1 MSELSLIIMENILKC
16 TNLKV
21 KFGGHEILQGLSFE
35 VKRDDTL
42 AVVGPNGAGKTV
54 LFRCLLGLI
63 PFEGNVEWAPDAK
76 IGYVPQKLSVP
87 GDIPLTV
94 REFLRFKE
102 SDDKKITMVMS
113 RVGFKAKAKHRHH
126 DLRVLNTRLGKL
138 SGGEMQR
145 VLMAYALMDAP
156 NVLLLD
162 EPTAGVD
169 IAGEKTFYALFEDL
183 KANTDLTIIFIS
195 HDTEVVEK
203 YADSVLKIIHE
214 HHENTGEH
222 HHEH

>member
-1 MSELSLIIMENILKC
+1 MEYILKASD
-16 TNLKV
+16 LRV
-21 KFGGHEILQGLSFE
+21 KFGGHTILDELSFD

-63 PFEGNVEWAPDAK
+63 LFEGRVEWAPDAK

-94 REFLRFKE
+94 REFLKLKE
-102 SDDKKITMVMS
+102 NDDKKIAEVMM

-126 DLRVLNTRLGKL
+126 DIRVLNTRLGKL
-138 SGGEMQR
+138 SGGETQR
-145 VLMAYALMDAP
+145 ILMAYALLENP

-183 KANTDLTIIFIS
+183 KANVDLTIIFIS
-195 HDTEVVEK
+195 HDAEVVAK
-203 YADSVLKIIHE
+203 YADSILRITHD
-214 HHENTGEH
+214 H
-222 HHEH
+222 

>member
-1 MSELSLIIMENILKC
+1 MEYILKASD
-16 TNLKV
+16 LRV
-21 KFGGHEILQGLSFE
+21 GFGGHTILDGLSFE

-54 LFRCLLGLI
+54 LFRCLLNLI
-63 PFEGNVEWAPDAK
+63 PFEGRVEWAPDAR

-102 SDDKKITMVMS
+102 NDDKKIGEIMS
-113 RVGFKAKAKHRHH
+113 KVGFKAKAEHIHH
-126 DLRVLNTRLGKL
+126 DIRVLNTRLGKL

-145 VLMAYALMDAP
+145 VLMAYALLNEP

-183 KANTDLTIIFIS
+183 KANVDLTIIFIS
-195 HDTEVVEK
+195 HDKEVVEK
-203 YADSVLKIIHE
+203 YADNVLKIVHE
-214 HHENTGEH
+214 HHEGEINH
-222 HHEH
+222 HHDH

>member
-1 MSELSLIIMENILKC
+1 MESILKASD
-16 TNLKV
+16 LKV
-21 KFGGHEILQGLSFE
+21 KFGGHAILDGLSFE

-42 AVVGPNGAGKTV
+42 AIVGPNGAGKTV

-63 PFEGNVEWAPDAK
+63 PYEGKVEWAGDAK

-94 REFLRFKE
+94 REFLKFKE
-102 SDDKKITMVMS
+102 PDDKKIGEVMS
-113 RVGFKAKAKHRHH
+113 KVGFKTKAKHRHH
-126 DLRVLNTRLGKL
+126 DLRVLTTRLGKL

-145 VLMAYALMDAP
+145 VLMAYALLENP

-183 KANTDLTIIFIS
+183 KKDADLTIIFIS
-195 HDTEVVEK
+195 HDTDVVVR

-214 HHENTGEH
+214 HHEEGYLH
-222 HHEH
+222 HHTLH